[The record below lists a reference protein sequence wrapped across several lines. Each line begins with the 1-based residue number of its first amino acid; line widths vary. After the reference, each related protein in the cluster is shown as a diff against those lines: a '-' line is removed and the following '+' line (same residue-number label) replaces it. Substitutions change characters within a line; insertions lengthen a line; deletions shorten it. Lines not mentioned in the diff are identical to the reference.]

1 MPVQNTLPDPNNT
14 ITPEGADSGTGSV
27 AGPGFSAVTVTSQQP
42 LVMNRS
48 NSGLAFKS
56 INKYQKFSVSI
67 SYNALTKTQF
77 NIVYP
82 FLLERQASLEA
93 FFVELPQYG
102 NSNAGTK
109 DITIP
114 SNADVDAGSVQL
126 TLSNVNSLA
135 VADMFTI
142 SDPQDSTHVKT
153 YKITKISGSV
163 VTITPPLQRKLD
175 HSLAGTRQAN
185 FGAPKMRVCVSGPDI
200 QYSVNAKGLY
210 SFSVKLEETLS

>member
-42 LVMNRS
+42 LVMTRS

-56 INKYQKFSVSI
+56 INKYQKFSVDI
-67 SYNALTKTQF
+67 RYNSLTKAAFT
-77 NIVYP
+77 IVYP

-153 YKITKISGSV
+153 YKITKINGSV
-163 VTITPPLQRKLD
+163 VTITPPLQRKLN
-175 HSLAGTRQAN
+175 HLLAGTRQAN